1 MVLTGFTKELTMV
14 TWCFFLLFLHLL
26 YFPQLNMCKMA
37 FVMVFLCQFLTDPS
51 INIIWKHLVPRCHW
65 NSLSIW
71 EEAIHN
77 TPNHPKTSAIY
88 LALNQIFTNVMQDI
102 SLLRRLCTSIKLF
115 CWCMTPMLSNKWVII
130 VWLPRGGVE
139 TQRFP
144 LINHQTRLQTS
155 CCGQIVWCYLA
166 KAKWVL
172 RFHATGFTGLDCS
185 IWKINAI

>member
-1 MVLTGFTKELTMV
+1 MRKI
-14 TWCFFLLFLHLL
+14 
-26 YFPQLNMCKMA
+26 A
-37 FVMVFLCQFLTDPS
+37 FVVVFLCQFLTDSS

-71 EEAIHN
+71 AEAIHN

-88 LALNQIFTNVMQDI
+88 LALNRIYTNVMQDI
-102 SLLRRLCTSIKLF
+102 SLLRRLCASIKL
-115 CWCMTPMLSNKWVII
+115 CWWCMKPMLSNKWVII
-130 VWLPRGGVE
+130 VWLPRDGVK

-172 RFHATGFTGLDCS
+172 RFHATGFTGTDCS
-185 IWKINAI
+185 IWKVNAI